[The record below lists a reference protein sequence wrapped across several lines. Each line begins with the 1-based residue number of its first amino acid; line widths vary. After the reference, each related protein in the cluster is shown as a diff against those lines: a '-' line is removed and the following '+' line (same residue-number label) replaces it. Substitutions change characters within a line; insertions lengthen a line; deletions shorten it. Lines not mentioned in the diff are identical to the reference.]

1 MDKIVLYSTGCP
13 KCKILVAKLDQLGV
27 AYEVNSSIE
36 DMHKIGISAVP
47 VLEVGNRRYEFS
59 EAVKLINSKL

>member
-27 AYEVNSSIE
+27 VYEVNSSIE